1 MATWS
6 VALISRITNRLYSC
20 NVCAWKALQSV
31 AIVTGDEVL
40 GRNCCS
46 NSAWKAVRL
55 LRCTNCMSCGVVP
68 SRHIVQFALIR
79 ALRTRLLSLRS
90 VVPSRHLT
98 HNLTPCTNVHF
109 IEQKCAIH
117 WTKMFNF
124 FVKPNEQSSSLLEYS
139 AMARKSLLKTNV
151 FFAISE

>member
-1 MATWS
+1 MNY
-6 VALISRITNRLYSC
+6 ALS
-20 NVCAWKALQSV
+20 AWKALQSV

-90 VVPSRHLT
+90 VVPSRHKRSFSTDVWRL
-98 HNLTPCTNVHF
+98 LGIVQAGLASALALYIRQKKGSAQGLPPALSYRALMLRRRKMQF
-109 IEQKCAIH
+109 I
-117 WTKMFNF
+117 
-124 FVKPNEQSSSLLEYS
+124 
-139 AMARKSLLKTNV
+139 
-151 FFAISE
+151 

>member
-1 MATWS
+1 MNY
-6 VALISRITNRLYSC
+6 ALS
-20 NVCAWKALQSV
+20 AWKALQSV

-90 VVPSRHLT
+90 VVPSRHKRSFSTDVWRQLGIVQAG
-98 HNLTPCTNVHF
+98 LASALALYIRQKKGSAQGLPPALSYRALMLRRRKMQF
-109 IEQKCAIH
+109 I
-117 WTKMFNF
+117 
-124 FVKPNEQSSSLLEYS
+124 
-139 AMARKSLLKTNV
+139 
-151 FFAISE
+151 